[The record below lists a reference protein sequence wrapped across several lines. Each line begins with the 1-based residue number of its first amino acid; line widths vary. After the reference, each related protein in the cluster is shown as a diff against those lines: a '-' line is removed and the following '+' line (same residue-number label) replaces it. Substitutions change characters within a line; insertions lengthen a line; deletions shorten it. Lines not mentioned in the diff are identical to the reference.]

1 MHESSMCKMANHYG
15 SIDRVQLVNPSQ
27 SETSQAPVLSVTAT
41 SADKLATTANLKKE
55 CESTG
60 GGEASYLRYEVGQT
74 SLRDVTRRKV
84 MLPNNIYI
92 KTNFYIQQSR
102 QYFKEHTLKT
112 FFYFRGMQWCY
123 LVILILS
130 LLAPTSSVY
139 AFLCLAVNVL
149 FTVIWS
155 KHMIVIIFTM
165 PLVLSQPVVLEDG
178 PNSRNKHLQI
188 SVQQHQADIRVKDGE
203 AVHTSSGRRR
213 SGKFQ
218 AFNSNAVMIM
228 KKCIVVSIT
237 SFVACI
243 TMLVYCTACGLI
255 LALKGQS

>member
-1 MHESSMCKMANHYG
+1 MNLVMCKMANHYG

-27 SETSQAPVLSVTAT
+27 SETSQAAVLSVT
-41 SADKLATTANLKKE
+41 ATTANLKKE

-188 SVQQHQADIRVKDGE
+188 SVEQHQADIRVKDGE
-203 AVHTSSGRRR
+203 AVHTSSRRR
-213 SGKFQ
+213 GSGKFQ
-218 AFNSNAVMIM
+218 AFNSNAVTIM
-228 KKCIVVSIT
+228 KKCIVVSIASFVVSIA